1 MAHQKRFLLDEKDIP
16 TQWYNIQAD
25 MPNKPLAP
33 LNPATH
39 EPMRVDDLAKIFSKE
54 CSKQELD
61 TVHAWIDIPEE
72 VLDMYKYY
80 RSTPLVRAYALEKA
94 LDTPAHIYF
103 KNESVNPLGSHKVN
117 SAIPQCYYCKK
128 EGVTNVTT
136 ETGAGQWGAAL
147 SYAAKVFGLE
157 AAVYQVKISMQQK
170 PYRSLIMRTFGA
182 MVEGSPSMSTRAGK
196 DIVTRDPTH
205 PGSLGTAIS
214 EAIELATTTP
224 NCKYTLGSVMN
235 HVTLHQTIIGL
246 EAEKQMEMAG
256 EYPDKVIACFGG
268 GSNFGGI
275 AFPFMRHNIFDGKK
289 TEFIAAEPNSC
300 PKLTRGKFEYDFG
313 DEAGYTPLLPMFTL
327 GHDFKP
333 ANIHAGG
340 LRYHGA
346 GVIVSQLIKDGYMHG
361 VDLPQLETFEAG
373 ILFSRTEGIIPAPES
388 CHAIAAAIREA
399 NKAKEE
405 GKQQVILFNLSGH
418 GLIDMTAYDN
428 YINGDLRN
436 YTLSDEEIK
445 KNLETVPKI

>member
-61 TVHAWIDIPEE
+61 TEHAWIDIPEE

-361 VDLPQLETFEAG
+361 VDIPQLETFEAG

-405 GKQQVILFNLSGH
+405 GKKQVILFNLSGH